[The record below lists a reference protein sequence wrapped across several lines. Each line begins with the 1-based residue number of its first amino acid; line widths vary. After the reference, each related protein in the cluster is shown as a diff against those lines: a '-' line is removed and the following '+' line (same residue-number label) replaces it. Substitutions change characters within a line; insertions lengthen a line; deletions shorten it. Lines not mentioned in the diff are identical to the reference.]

1 MDTVI
6 AVQELTRRFGDNT
19 AVDRLDLTV
28 ERGEVFGFLG
38 PNGAGKTTTV
48 RLLNGILGP
57 SEGSA
62 RVLGLDTATQG
73 EEIRRLTGVLTETPS
88 VYEALTA
95 RENLLFFGDMYGV
108 PQGELPQRVD
118 TLLDELGLGDRAD
131 DRVGTYSK
139 GMRQRLAISRA
150 LLHRPPLVF
159 LDEPTA
165 GLDPAAARM
174 VNDMIQQISHSEGR
188 TVFLCTHNLAEA
200 QRLCDRV
207 GVIDRG
213 ALRAVGT
220 PEQLAREL
228 WSSLSVQIDLRGEPS
243 EAVRQALGRV
253 AAVASHSV
261 QDGRL
266 VVEIEGEESIPD
278 VVAAIT
284 AAGGR
289 IYAVAPQQHTLEDIY
304 FRIQGEDHLNDMR
317 RGA

>member
-6 AVQELTRRFGDNT
+6 ATKGLTRSFGDNL
-19 AVDRLDLTV
+19 AVDHLDLTV

-48 RLLNGILGP
+48 RLLNALLKP

-62 RVLGLDTATQG
+62 QVLGLDITTQG
-73 EEIRRLTGVLTETPS
+73 EEIRRQTGVLTETPS

-95 RENLLFFGDMYGV
+95 RENLLFFGDLYGV
-108 PQGELPQRVD
+108 PEDELPGRVND
-118 TLLDELGLGDRAD
+118 LLEELGLGDRAD

-139 GMRQRLAISRA
+139 GMRQRLVISRA
-150 LLHRPPLVF
+150 LLHRPALVF

-174 VNDMIQQISHSEGR
+174 VNEMIQNLSHTEGR

-207 GVIDRG
+207 AVIDRG

-228 WSSLSVQIDLRGEPS
+228 WLGSSVEIDLRGEPPA
-243 EAVRQALGRV
+243 EVLQALDRLP
-253 AAVASHSV
+253 VASLREV
-261 QDGRL
+261 RNGRL
-266 VVEIEGEESIPD
+266 VVELDDEKNIPD
-278 VVAAIT
+278 VVTAIVI
-284 AAGGR
+284 AGGR
-289 IYAVAPQQHTLEDIY
+289 IHAVMPQQHTLEDIY
-304 FRIQGEDHLNDMR
+304 FRIQGEEPVDEMR
-317 RGA
+317 GDA